1 MTSGARWKN
10 LALIVAVILL
20 VACTKSSTDENSG
33 KLSLPCAPGAFSCE
47 DGGVICSP
55 NGDRWLASPCAANE
69 LCLPASCDDCEDEC
83 RVKQCEPG
91 ELVCS
96 DDRAFV
102 YRCDETGTSLCYSH
116 SCQSATTDGV
126 CGGGE
131 CLAVCQA
138 EQKSYLGCE
147 YYAVD
152 LDNANVPC
160 GRDELGNIRYC
171 DAANSQ
177 FAVVLSN
184 PDPTVTVY
192 GMVMD
197 SPVDVPATAP
207 ECGVFPE
214 QDGYIKGFTIPPRG
228 IVILELPARNVEGTT
243 VSTLA
248 YRVVANSP
256 LTAYQFNPL
265 ENVEVF
271 SNDASLLLPTSTAG
285 TDYWMMTRE
294 QTFDDLKGFV
304 TVVGISPEPV
314 EVTVTV
320 STKTLPGESIPGLRA
335 GDSYTTRLSAYE
347 VLNIE
352 TNQIGADLTGSRV
365 QADGPV
371 LVFGGSEASNAPNT
385 NRCNLETR
393 RCEFDESIECGCDE
407 GELDCSPHAACTT
420 SALITCCADHL
431 EQQLFPVETWGQ
443 RYLAVRSMQRGAEE
457 ELWRVLA
464 RDDATS
470 VVFTP
475 AVHPPVT
482 LNAGA
487 WIEIE
492 TNADFLVE
500 STKPVMVGQFL
511 AAEQAPRPGRDPD
524 DANTG
529 DPAFMLAVPIEQFR
543 DNYVFLAPDKYE
555 EDYVSIAFRTGEDAR
570 LDGTRLAEVTG
581 GDVVGTEVAPGW
593 SVGRFPIADGLH
605 TLTCPGTCSVMVHGY
620 DQYVSYGYP
629 GGLDL
634 KDIVGKRGDL

>member
-1 MTSGARWKN
+1 MN
-10 LALIVAVILL
+10 LNGTKWVWASVTVALLFG
-20 VACTKSSTDENSG
+20 VACAKTTAEG
-33 KLSLPCAPGAFSCE
+33 PVGALPLPCTAGEFSCE
-47 DGGVICSP
+47 EGGVVCAPS
-55 NGDRWLASPCAANE
+55 GDRWLPSPCADNE
-69 LCLPASCDDCEDEC
+69 LCVPADCDGCEDRC

-91 ELVCS
+91 AFVCS

-102 YRCDETGTSLCYSH
+102 YRCDETGTTLCYSH
-116 SCQSATTDGV
+116 SCQTATIDGV

-177 FAVVLSN
+177 FAVVVSN
-184 PDPTVTVY
+184 PDPSTTVY

-197 SPVDVPATAP
+197 SPIDVPVTAP

-214 QDGYIKGFTIPPRG
+214 QDGYVQGFTIAPRG
-228 IVILELPARNVEGTT
+228 IVILELPARNVEGTR
-243 VSTLA
+243 VESLA
-248 YRVVANSP
+248 YRLVSNSP

-304 TVVGISPEPV
+304 TVVGISKEPV

-320 STKTLPGESIPGLRA
+320 STKTLPGDGIPGMRA
-335 GDSYTTRLSAYE
+335 GDTYTTRLSAYE

-365 QADGPV
+365 QAEGPV

-385 NRCNLETR
+385 NRCNLETG
-393 RCEFDESIECGCDE
+393 RCEFDESILCGCED
-407 GELDCSPHAACTT
+407 GDLDCSPHIPCTT

-431 EQQLFPVETWGQ
+431 EQQLFPVETWGR
-443 RYLAVRSMQRGAEE
+443 RYLAVRSVQRGAEQ

-464 RDDATS
+464 REDDTTITFS
-470 VVFTP
+470 ND
-475 AVHPPVT
+475 VHPPVT

-487 WIEIE
+487 WIEFQ
-492 TNADFLVE
+492 TNKDFLVE
-500 STKPVMVGQFL
+500 ATSPVMVAQYL

-543 DNYVFLAPDKYE
+543 ESYVFLAPDKYA

-570 LDGTRLAEVTG
+570 LDGARLAEVPG
-581 GDVVGTEVAPGW
+581 GDVSSTEVTPGW

-634 KDIVGKRGDL
+634 KDIVGQ